1 MKKIIG
7 LLCLA
12 FLLILCSC
20 DNNSENGE
28 TRDSKQTISAS
39 TSLSNEIISIY
50 DINNAKIGE
59 IERYGILVLTD
70 DSIIYNRIPT
80 RSVDSIAEMDYYRY
94 NFETKENIKLGTIEN
109 WSYEAKY
116 DTTVIGNSLYMFV
129 TTGEIS
135 DIKNRTLHLYRV
147 DLISNT
153 MSVIFSEKGGFPYNT
168 MTAMGNKLLM
178 VRVIPTGG
186 SEIEEYNTET
196 NERKILK
203 KFDFDDKA
211 NNGDAI
217 RQITSDENTISLLRL
232 RIESDRTSKLYLDVY
247 DHDMS
252 FLRTVDVSTI
262 PSKSTDSLESELR
275 QGVTNFV
282 VANNYIYYENFS
294 ITRYLGKIENGSLRS
309 IMDVNPE
316 FEMSSESVKSNFS
329 GLFYQSFNKN
339 NDLYL
344 LNYIDGTLRKATFN
358 IDDQRYYIINISRNT
373 KDNLLIT
380 MRYKDPNTGKELVPR
395 LYYVNLSELKFS

>member
-1 MKKIIG
+1 M
-7 LLCLA
+7 A

>member
-7 LLCLA
+7 LLGLA
-12 FLLILCSC
+12 FIMILCSC
-20 DNNSENGE
+20 DDNSENDFE
-28 TRDSKQTISAS
+28 QTITAS
-39 TSLSNEIISIY
+39 TSIPNETISIY

-70 DSIIYNRIPT
+70 DSIIYNKIPT
-80 RSVDSIAEMDYYRY
+80 GSVDSITEMDYYRY
-94 NFETKENIKLGTIEN
+94 IFETNENIKLGTVKN

-116 DTTVIGNSLYMFV
+116 DTTVIGNSLYMMV

-135 DIKNRTLHLYRV
+135 DIENRTLHLYKV

-153 MSVIFSEKGGFPYNT
+153 MSVIFSEEGGFPYNT
-168 MTAMGNKLLM
+168 MTAVGNKLLM
-178 VRVIPTGG
+178 VRIIPTGG
-186 SEIEEYNTET
+186 SELEEYNTET

-211 NNGDAI
+211 NTGEAI

-232 RIESDRTSKLYLDVY
+232 KIESDGKLWLYLDVY

-252 FLRTVDVSTI
+252 FLRSVDVSTI
-262 PSKSTDSLESELR
+262 SSNSTDSPESELR
-275 QGVTNFV
+275 QGVSNFV
-282 VANNYIYYENFS
+282 IANDYIYYANFS
-294 ITRYLGKIENGSLRS
+294 ITRFLGKIENDSLRS

-316 FEMSSESVKSNFS
+316 FEMSSESVKSKSS
-329 GLFYQSFNKN
+329 GLFYQSFGKD

-344 LNYIDGTLRKATFN
+344 LNYTDGTLRKTTFN
-358 IDDQRYYIINISRNT
+358 GDDERYYFINISRNT
-373 KDNLLIT
+373 NDNLLIT
-380 MRYKDPNTGKELVPR
+380 MKYKDPKTGEELVPK
-395 LYYVNLSELKFS
+395 LYYVNLSDLEFS